1 MKVSKK
7 TFLFKEQ
14 IRIVMAS
21 AEKAVGSLLVD
32 SADLRLFANF
42 QDVTAIPE
50 LETAYESI
58 YSQSQPMKC

>member
-1 MKVSKK
+1 
-7 TFLFKEQ
+7 
-14 IRIVMAS
+14 MAS